1 MTRWFT
7 SFVLILAVVL
17 PVAGWAWKGSLGTPT
32 PIAEV
37 HERAESGDYVIVEGV
52 IVKVSSGMGSLRL
65 ATVEDDT
72 GSVIIALSDYLRR
85 ELETTPGRSPLHERV
100 RVAGKW
106 DNAYMDKGTWGIRAT
121 AIERVED

>member
-7 SFVLILAVVL
+7 SFVLVLAVVL

-52 IVKVSSGMGSLRL
+52 VVDVGSGMGSLRL
-65 ATVEDDT
+65 ATIEDDT
-72 GSVIIALSDYLRR
+72 GRVIIALPEHLRR
-85 ELETTPGRSPLHERV
+85 EIETEPGKSPLYQRV

-106 DNAYMDKGTWGIRAT
+106 DHAYMDDGTWGIRAS

>member
-7 SFVLILAVVL
+7 SLVLVLSVVL
-17 PVAGWAWKGSLGTPT
+17 PVAGWAWKGSLGTPS

-52 IVKVSSGMGSLRL
+52 VVDVGSGQGSLRL
-65 ATVEDDT
+65 ATIEDDT
-72 GSVIIALSDYLRR
+72 GRVIIALPNHLLRNI
-85 ELETTPGRSPLHERV
+85 ETEPGKSPLYQRV

-106 DNAYMDKGTWGIRAT
+106 DHAYMDDGTWGIRVS